1 MSVSSPQPAFRFD
14 VLRMSEADLPA
25 AHELSRAVAWP
36 HRLEDWQLVLSVG
49 EGLVAYSGD
58 RLVGTAMW
66 WSFDAR
72 LVRLGMVIVDPTIQR
87 SGVGRALMEGILGR
101 ITEPTTIL
109 NATKAGETLY
119 RQLGFSSVGSII
131 QHQGASFSVP
141 LVPLRI
147 GERIRPMGRNDA
159 AGLIELDAQ
168 ASGVRREGVITALI
182 EAGEAVVLDDGGETV
197 GFAFYRRFG
206 RGHSIGPVI
215 ARDTAAAKA
224 LVAHWIGSNAG
235 MFMRIDIPGES
246 GLSDWLE
253 ELGLA
258 RVSHVLTMVRG
269 EPLSPS
275 KGYHVF
281 AAANQALG

>member
-1 MSVSSPQPAFRFD
+1 MNDQQTKLSALAQCAYRVRRFALRMGEVQGQGYIGQALGWAD
-14 VLRMSEADLPA
+14 VL
-25 AHELSRAVAWP
+25 AVAYKHAMNLRPGDPEWSG
-36 HRLEDWQLVLSVG
+36 RDRFLLSHG
-49 EGLVAYSGD
+49 HYA
-58 RLVGTAMW
+58 
-66 WSFDAR
+66 
-72 LVRLGMVIVDPTIQR
+72 I
-87 SGVGRALMEGILGR
+87 ALY
-101 ITEPTTIL
+101 
-109 NATKAGETLY
+109 A
-119 RQLGFSSVGSII
+119 
-131 QHQGASFSVP
+131 
-141 LVPLRI
+141 
-147 GERIRPMGRNDA
+147 
-159 AGLIELDAQ
+159 
-168 ASGVRREGVITALI
+168 ALI

-258 RVSHVLTMVRG
+258 RVSNVLTMVRG
-269 EPLSPS
+269 APLAPS